1 MWIVYNNF
9 YWLFTCLGKKKYLQL
24 YLDNCAHKIVNTEMV
39 DYLDANL
46 SGSAK
51 LVL

>member
-1 MWIVYNNF
+1 MWIVYNHF
-9 YWLFTCLGKKKYLQL
+9 YWLFACLGKKNYLQL
-24 YLDNCAHKIVNTEMV
+24 YLDSCAHKIVNTEMV
-39 DYLDANL
+39 DYLDDNL